1 MSDLLKAELI
11 GAVIIIFA
19 LGGLELMLFWIGQK
33 EAKEQTK
40 LLEDIAVSL
49 SLREQNEPSGND

>member
-1 MSDLLKAELI
+1 MLDTA
-11 GAVIIIFA
+11 IIILA
-19 LGGLELMLFWIGQK
+19 LGGLELLLHWHGQK

-49 SLREQNEPSGND
+49 SLRENNEPSNHD